1 MNYVNDRIYLR
12 GGWRILR
19 IVLLFE
25 VHAEVAKLVYAP
37 DSKSGE
43 SNLMTVRLRPSAYF
57 LFPCKINVTINQ
69 SSSKRFCNSLILEY
83 QLLIFVNGSWSYK
96 NEFDDEW
103 TDFDS
108 LYDFQEY
115 EPADR

>member
-1 MNYVNDRIYLR
+1 
-12 GGWRILR
+12 
-19 IVLLFE
+19 
-25 VHAEVAKLVYAP
+25 
-37 DSKSGE
+37 
-43 SNLMTVRLRPSAYF
+43 
-57 LFPCKINVTINQ
+57 VTINQ
-69 SSSKRFCNSLILEY
+69 SSSKRFCNSLNLEY
-83 QLLIFVNGSWSYK
+83 QLLNFVNGSWSYK